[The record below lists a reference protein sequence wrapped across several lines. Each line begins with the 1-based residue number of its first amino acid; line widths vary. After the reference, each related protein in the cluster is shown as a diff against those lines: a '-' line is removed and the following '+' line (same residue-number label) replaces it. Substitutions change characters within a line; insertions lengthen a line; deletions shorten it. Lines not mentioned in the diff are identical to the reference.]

1 MRNVNAAGR
10 TIVVVLMA
18 LAWWVSAAGTS
29 AAHTALAGSD
39 PAEGATEDTVPAAV
53 TLTFTEDINPTFA
66 TVVINSSDGRNWVSG
81 PAQVTGPRLSVSV
94 SPDSP
99 DGGVYTVGYRV
110 VSADGHPVSGSFT
123 FTVAPASGAVSTSSS
138 TSGAPPTTAAPPP
151 TTAAPSSS
159 AGPIGSDTKGSIIT
173 AAVAG
178 LLLGAA
184 IAFWQSRRRRRKVG
198 PDDEPPSPSID
209 PPS

>member
-1 MRNVNAAGR
+1 M
-10 TIVVVLMA
+10 IVVVLMA
-18 LAWWVSAAGTS
+18 LACWVSAAGTA

-39 PAEGATEDTVPAAV
+39 PAEGATAETVPAAV

-94 SPDSP
+94 SPDLP
-99 DGGVYTVGYRV
+99 DGGDYTVGYRV

-123 FTVAPASGAVSTSSS
+123 FTVAPASGAPASTSSS
-138 TSGAPPTTAAPPP
+138 PSGAPPTPAGPPP
-151 TTAAPSSS
+151 TTAAPSPA

-184 IAFWQSRRRRRKVG
+184 IAFWQSRRRRRKVV